1 MVVYKA
7 SQKESEKHPAS
18 QLLRPSAF
26 SVHRPCIC
34 EVWPWGLRGWES
46 PTEWEDIRGWTK
58 SSLSKGE
65 ISWGAE
71 THEGPDKKQQTL
83 PAFQT
88 ELHTQMVTQLTCCTS
103 SRRASFPAL
112 PGESSRKCYQSFRSW
127 GASWSRG
134 EGCGI
139 RVSEA
144 RHCCGWAGAVW
155 GCRDAPLDCGERLS
169 TEVNH
174 LCLPLTLLFLP

>member
-1 MVVYKA
+1 
-7 SQKESEKHPAS
+7 
-18 QLLRPSAF
+18 
-26 SVHRPCIC
+26 
-34 EVWPWGLRGWES
+34 
-46 PTEWEDIRGWTK
+46 
-58 SSLSKGE
+58 
-65 ISWGAE
+65 
-71 THEGPDKKQQTL
+71 
-83 PAFQT
+83 
-88 ELHTQMVTQLTCCTS
+88 MVTQLTCCTS

-169 TEVNH
+169 TEVRSFVPSSH
-174 LCLPLTLLFLP
+174 LTFSSIVKPRWESVGMGVWLTYGVISPNTGNKATKGKERIKQSDQNM